1 LILDSVRWLNCSGL
15 CGETGLGLGLLRL
28 TFRPEL
34 AELRLAGWVALFV
47 DPFGKVSGALHGQ
60 FGFDQQLT
68 LTIRFDQLTWQRKE

>member
-1 LILDSVRWLNCSGL
+1 MVKLFWLVWRDWSWAGAAATN
-15 CGETGLGLGLLRL
+15 
-28 TFRPEL
+28 PEL

-68 LTIRFDQLTWQRKE
+68 LTIRIDQLTWQRKESKSG

>member
-1 LILDSVRWLNCSGL
+1 MVKLFWLVWTDWSWA
-15 CGETGLGLGLLRL
+15 GLLRL

-68 LTIRFDQLTWQRKE
+68 LTIRIDQLTWQRKESKSGSNR